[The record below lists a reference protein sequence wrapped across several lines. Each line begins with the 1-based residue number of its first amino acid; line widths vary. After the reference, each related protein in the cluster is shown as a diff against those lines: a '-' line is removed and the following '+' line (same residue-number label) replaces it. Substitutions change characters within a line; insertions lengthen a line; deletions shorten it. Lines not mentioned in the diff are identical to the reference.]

1 MLCPSFIGCW
11 APHSPATRSS
21 RCPPILTL
29 RSVPRHPDAPQS
41 PEAAARDGRDRP
53 RDRRCAAHG
62 RLRAGG
68 TRRGRRLGGSRG
80 PAGGH
85 GQEGCARRRPDDL
98 CVVRRGHAGRPG
110 RGVRQTVRQGLRR
123 RCAHRRPHRPRQDQ
137 GPGELE
143 ERAVGRGRHHA
154 VGRRGQLR
162 DALPEARLQDHQHQP
177 AAGPDARVPLYGP
190 LPDLRIRPL
199 LQRRQIRRQPA
210 HHLGGLLRHR
220 EVPGQAGRRRPPDP
234 HPGIFEAAL
243 LADGVGPSKLYP
255 LDTKRAL
262 RKWDGIKS
270 DLTYWKTGAQQT
282 QIAQSGQADMIMAWS
297 GRIYEA
303 NANGAN
309 FRPVWNNSF
318 TLYDVFAVP
327 KGSKNTKAA
336 MGLINY
342 ALGEEQQTRQSEYT
356 SYAPVNV
363 NSKPTLSPQAQK
375 LDPTQEKVLN
385 QSITPDFT
393 YWGQNRDKL
402 STAWTDWLN
411 R

>member
-1 MLCPSFIGCW
+1 MSPRSPLSGASHGTQALPRARRRRPAMAGTALATVGVLLTAGC
-11 APHSPATRSS
+11 AQGGPGE
-21 RCPPILTL
+21 
-29 RSVPRHPDAPQS
+29 DADSADLVGQ
-41 PEAAARDGRDRP
+41 
-53 RDRRCAAHG
+53 
-62 RLRAGG
+62 
-68 TRRGRRLGGSRG
+68 
-80 PAGGH
+80 PAGTVKKDALNGVRMTFVSYGGGMQD
-85 GQEGCARRRPDDL
+85 GQEGAFVKPFAKDSGADVL
-98 CVVRRGHAGRPG
+98 TDGPTDPAKIKAQVNSKNVLWDVVDTTPWDAAANCETLYQKLDYKIINTSQLPRQTPESPCMVPSLIYGYGLYYNADKYGDNPPTTWADFFDTEKFPGKRAVDGRP
-110 RGVRQTVRQGLRR
+110 T
-123 RCAHRRPHRPRQDQ
+123 PT
-137 GPGELE
+137 
-143 ERAVGRGRHHA
+143 
-154 VGRRGQLR
+154 
-162 DALPEARLQDHQHQP
+162 
-177 AAGPDARVPLYGP
+177 
-190 LPDLRIRPL
+190 
-199 LQRRQIRRQPA
+199 
-210 HHLGGLLRHR
+210 
-220 EVPGQAGRRRPPDP
+220 
-234 HPGIFEAAL
+234 PGIFEAAL

-262 RKWDGIKS
+262 RKWDDIKS

>member
-1 MLCPSFIGCW
+1 MFPRSPLSGASHGTQTLPRARRRRPAMAGTALATVGVLLTAAGC
-11 APHSPATRSS
+11 AQGGPGE
-21 RCPPILTL
+21 
-29 RSVPRHPDAPQS
+29 DADSADLVGQ
-41 PEAAARDGRDRP
+41 
-53 RDRRCAAHG
+53 
-62 RLRAGG
+62 
-68 TRRGRRLGGSRG
+68 
-80 PAGGH
+80 PAGTVKKDALNGVRMTFVSYGGGMQD
-85 GQEGCARRRPDDL
+85 GQEGAFVKPFAKDSGADVL
-98 CVVRRGHAGRPG
+98 TDGPTDPAKIKAQVNSKNVLWDVVDTTPWDAAANCETLYQKLDYTIINTGQLPRQTPESPCMVPSLIYGYGLFYNADKYGDNPPTTWADFFDTEKFPGKRAVDGRP
-110 RGVRQTVRQGLRR
+110 T
-123 RCAHRRPHRPRQDQ
+123 PT
-137 GPGELE
+137 
-143 ERAVGRGRHHA
+143 
-154 VGRRGQLR
+154 
-162 DALPEARLQDHQHQP
+162 
-177 AAGPDARVPLYGP
+177 
-190 LPDLRIRPL
+190 
-199 LQRRQIRRQPA
+199 
-210 HHLGGLLRHR
+210 
-220 EVPGQAGRRRPPDP
+220 
-234 HPGIFEAAL
+234 PGIFEAAL

-262 RKWDGIKS
+262 GKWDDIKS